1 MGTEITK
8 NYDLGQLTDD
18 ILATLE
24 TALYQALVDEE
35 AEIQIRTTSG
45 LNADGVPWTGSR
57 KDGTPLSEYSKA
69 YAKFRDKR
77 GRNTSPVDLTFSR
90 SMLNSSQVGGGMQ
103 TAVNR
108 DDVQI
113 VGEMFFN
120 DTSAPDPRSGKQVS
134 ARDKAGWNDATR
146 PFFSLNETQVNR
158 IVEKLDKAIEDI

>member
-8 NYDLGQLTDD
+8 NYNLGEVTDE

-35 AEIQIRTTSG
+35 AEIQIRTRSG
-45 LNADGVPWTGSR
+45 QGPDGESFP
-57 KDGTPLSEYSKA
+57 EYSKA

-77 GRNTSPVDLTFSR
+77 GRNTSPVDLTFTGN
-90 SMLNSSQVGGGMQ
+90 MLQSSQVGGGMQ

-108 DDVQI
+108 DGVEI

-120 DTSAPDPRSGKQVS
+120 DTTAPDPRSGKQVS

-158 IVEKLDKAIEDI
+158 IVEKLDKAIEEI